1 MKSLSLYYRQYLHQL
16 LIGMLFAP
24 LLVFSFS
31 AQAEPAE
38 FMLPDMKDK
47 QHKLSDYRGKW
58 VVVNY
63 WATWCPPCLTEIPEL
78 VEFHEDHKDKDAVV
92 LGVNFEDI
100 GLEGLKRFSEE
111 YFMNYPV
118 LRTKPS
124 GSSALG
130 VIPGLPTTYIVS
142 PKGEIIAR
150 QVGPVTAK
158 MIADFIDQ
166 QVSE

>member
-1 MKSLSLYYRQYLHQL
+1 MKFISTSNRQFLNRL
-16 LIGMLFAP
+16 LFGLLFVS

-38 FMLPDMKDK
+38 FTLLDMKDK

-78 VEFHEDHKDKDAVV
+78 VDFHEDHKDKDAVV

-100 GLEGLKRFSEE
+100 GIEGLKRFSEE

-118 LRTKPS
+118 LRTKP
-124 GSSALG
+124 GASSALG
-130 VIPGLPTTYIVS
+130 VIPGLPTTYLVS
-142 PKGEIIAR
+142 PEGEVVAR

-158 MIADFIDQ
+158 LIAEFINQ
-166 QVSE
+166 QTSE

>member
-1 MKSLSLYYRQYLHQL
+1 MKFSTKSSFTCSYQL
-16 LIGMLFAP
+16 FIGVLFA
-24 LLVFSFS
+24 LVMAFGSY
-31 AQAEPAE
+31 AQAEPAD
-38 FMLPDMKDK
+38 FTLPDMENK
-47 QHKLSDYRGKW
+47 QQKLSDYRGKW

-78 VEFHEDHKDKDAVV
+78 VDFHEDHKDKDAVV

-100 GLEGLKRFSEE
+100 GLEELKRFNEE

-130 VIPGLPTTYIVS
+130 VIPGLPTTFLVS
-142 PKGEIIAR
+142 PEGEIIAR

-158 MIADFIDQ
+158 LINEFINQ
-166 QVSE
+166 QKSE

>member
-1 MKSLSLYYRQYLHQL
+1 MNFISLYYRQNLDRL
-16 LIGMLFAP
+16 LTGMLFASV
-24 LLVFSFS
+24 LVFSLS

-38 FMLPDMKDK
+38 FILQDMDGK
-47 QHKLSDYRGKW
+47 QHKLSDYLGKW

-78 VEFHEDHKDKDAVV
+78 VDFHEAHKDKDAVV

-118 LRTKPS
+118 LRTKPG

-142 PKGEIIAR
+142 PKGEVVAR
-150 QVGPVTAK
+150 QVGPVTDK
-158 MIADFIDQ
+158 MITDFIDQ
-166 QVSE
+166 QKSE

>member
-1 MKSLSLYYRQYLHQL
+1 MKYSSKTNRIHCYQL
-16 LIGMLFAP
+16 FIGVLFISM
-24 LLVFSFS
+24 LVFGSNI
-31 AQAEPAE
+31 QAEPAD
-38 FMLPDMKDK
+38 FTLPDMDNK
-47 QHKLSDYRGKW
+47 QQNLSDYRGKW

-78 VEFHEDHKDKDAVV
+78 VDFHEDHKDKDAVV

-118 LRTKPS
+118 LRTKPAA
-124 GSSALG
+124 SSALG
-130 VIPGLPTTYIVS
+130 IIPGLPTTYLVS
-142 PKGEIIAR
+142 PEGEIVAR

-158 MIADFIDQ
+158 LIAEFISQ
-166 QVSE
+166 QTTE